1 MGLKNKA
8 KKLVKFLNSK
18 EKIAIPDYVD
28 SDKLLANKNVLIT
41 GGSGGIGYAVT
52 KKFLQ
57 SGAYVVITGTSE
69 DKLIRKT
76 EGLKSKNLSYAVLNL
91 NDIQSFDSKLEI
103 ILNEFPDHR
112 IDILVNCAG
121 VNPKKSFFNIDES
134 DYDSTMN
141 INVKGTFF
149 FSQTVS
155 KYMIAHKIKGHILN
169 VSSSS
174 ALRPAWTPYEMSKWT
189 IRGFT
194 KGLADTLIPYGIIVN
209 AIAPGPTATPMLN
222 MKENDD
228 IDLPGNPIGRYAEP
242 EEIANLALVL
252 ASDLGNL
259 IVGDT
264 VYATGGSG
272 VISLHH

>member
-1 MGLKNKA
+1 MGLKNRA
-8 KKLVKFLNSK
+8 QRIVKFLNSK
-18 EKIAIPDYVD
+18 EKIAIPDYID
-28 SDKLLANKNVLIT
+28 SDKLLVDKNVLIT
-41 GGSGGIGYAVT
+41 GGSGGIGYAIAT
-52 KKFLQ
+52 KFLQ
-57 SGAYVVITGTSE
+57 SGAYVIITGTNE
-69 DKLIRKT
+69 DKLKRKT
-76 EGLKSKNLSYAVLNL
+76 AELNSDKISYSALNL
-91 NDIQSFDSKLEI
+91 NDVKSFDAKLETI
-103 ILNEFPDHR
+103 INKFPDRR

-121 VNPKKSFFNIDES
+121 LNPKKSFFNIDES
-134 DYDSTMN
+134 DYDSTMDV
-141 INVKGTFF
+141 NVKGTFF
-149 FSQTVS
+149 ISQAVS
-155 KYMIAHKIKGHILN
+155 KYMIANKTKGHILN

-194 KGLADTLIPYGIIVN
+194 KGLADTLIPYGIVVN
-209 AIAPGPTATPMLN
+209 AIAPGPTATPMLDMN
-222 MKENDD
+222 ENSDL
-228 IDLPGNPIGRYAEP
+228 DLPGNPIGRYAEP